1 MPLDPAAASII
12 EILEQ
17 VFPRISGPDAGVAEF
32 RAQAD
37 AMPRVPP
44 TEDVASSV
52 DRSIPGSAH
61 QIPVRIYEPLGALSG
76 RRRKRRLA
84 RRRPSKPLGADAA
97 GPRPGIV
104 YYHGGGWTICGLDT
118 HDGGCRRLANEIG
131 AVVVSVDYRLAP
143 EHKHPAAA
151 DDAYSV
157 LCWVTDHAH
166 DLGIDPDRIAVAGDS
181 AGGNLAAVTA
191 LRARD
196 DDLPVAFQLLV
207 YPVIDSSATRND
219 YPSKTDNAT
228 GYFLTTEQMEWYRAQ
243 YLSDEDA
250 GEDPDVSPNLAGSHV
265 GLPPACVVT
274 AEMDPLRD
282 EAEHYA
288 AQLDAAG
295 VPVTVHRAPGM
306 FHGFFNMDAVLDGAK
321 AAQVI
326 AFDATRAA
334 LASEPE
340 ASARGAGTLRRSEPG
355 PERPGPQGRERE
367 R

>member
-12 EILEQ
+12 EALDE
-17 VFPRISGPDAGVAEF
+17 VFPRISGPDDDAVEF

-37 AMPRVPP
+37 AMQTIPSM
-44 TEDVASSV
+44 EEVAACV
-52 DRSIPGSAH
+52 DRTIPGSAH
-61 QIPVRIYEPLGALSG
+61 QIPVRIYVPLG
-76 RRRKRRLA
+76 
-84 RRRPSKPLGADAA
+84 DAA

-118 HDGGCRRLANEIG
+118 HDGGCRRLANETG

-151 DDAYSV
+151 DDAYTA
-157 LCWVTDHAH
+157 LCWVSEHAD

-196 DDLPVAFQLLV
+196 DSLPVAFQLLV

-228 GYFLTTEQMEWYRAQ
+228 GYFLTTAQMEWYRAQ
-243 YLSDEDA
+243 YLPHDDA
-250 GEDPDVSPNLAGSHV
+250 GEDPDVSPNLATSHV
-265 GLPPACVVT
+265 GLPPTYVVT

-282 EAEHYA
+282 EGEHYGA
-288 AQLDAAG
+288 LLEAAG
-295 VPVTVHRAPGM
+295 VPVTIHRAPGM

-321 AAQVI
+321 QAQSV
-326 AFDATRAA
+326 AFESVRAA
-334 LASEPE
+334 LD
-340 ASARGAGTLRRSEPG
+340 
-355 PERPGPQGRERE
+355 PQGEARRA
-367 R
+367 